1 MTSHEVKIDEA
12 VEQFHEDV
20 PHQFQVSLSMS
31 LHTRNALDAIK
42 DELNEAAGERIC
54 TTNDAMQ
61 LALVAAGR
69 YHELATSEEATLDD
83 VDREQ
88 LIPLTE
94 AIQTVLEEN
103 EIRLE

>member
-1 MTSHEVKIDEA
+1 MTSYEA
-12 VEQFHEDV
+12 EIGEAAEQFHEDV

-31 LHTRNALDAIK
+31 LHTRNVLDAIQ

-61 LALVAAGR
+61 VALVAAGR
-69 YHELATSEEATLDD
+69 YHELATSDEPSLDD

-88 LIPLTE
+88 LIPLTG
-94 AIQTVLEEN
+94 AIRTVLEED
-103 EIRLE
+103 EIALD